1 MNGNKEITVS
11 TYVLE
16 TLKNNTDSN
25 GQLKGLIKMQSEKI
39 EALLK
44 VIDETQI
51 QTRSINETVKKI
63 DLLLERSPIMKL
75 LDKLSDLDKS
85 FSDFF
90 RDLLEKLKK
99 LKSIETK
106 TDTIIKTITDKETIN
121 LEEVRQKWT
130 TKQKLIS
137 SISVLLT
144 GVIIALISNWNKIF
158 K

>member
-1 MNGNKEITVS
+1 MNGDKEITVS

-51 QTRSINETVKKI
+51 QTRSINETVNKI
-63 DLLLERSPIMKL
+63 DLLLERSPIVRL
-75 LDKLSDLDKS
+75 LDKLNDLDKN

-99 LKSIETK
+99 LKFIETK
-106 TDTIIKTITDKETIN
+106 TETKLQAIMNKETVNI
-121 LEEVRQKWT
+121 EEIKQKWT
-130 TKQKLIS
+130 TKQKWIS
-137 SISVLLT
+137 SVFVLLT
-144 GVIIALISNWNKIF
+144 GVIIALISNWGKIF

>member
-1 MNGNKEITVS
+1 MNGDKEITVS

-51 QTRSINETVKKI
+51 QTRSINETVNKI